1 MKKKSIAL
9 LCSITMLASCL
20 AGCGSTTNESGSE
33 KSSSGVSTENASDS
47 TDVTS
52 EVQEPTT
59 VSGVDGKGEKIVV
72 GIQTNALI
80 TDYEDNLFT
89 QKLEEELNI
98 DIEFYELP
106 SGSDD
111 LNTKL
116 SLMAN
121 AGSDMPDVIFAGLD
135 NTIIYNYGSN
145 GVFIPLNDYLADES
159 ISPNWAAIPEED
171 QQQMLMSMKSVDGN
185 IYGLACFEPELGN
198 KTPYIYYI
206 NQEWLDALDLEV
218 PTTTDELYDVLVHF
232 VNDDPNGNGVKDEI
246 GVYGCTTWWAENTC
260 KALMN
265 SFTYWDG
272 SLALSDDGS
281 TVYAPFVLDEYRAGL
296 EYMRKLNEEG
306 LLASSIFTDDTT
318 QFKANMNAETPVVG
332 LTTVG
337 STSTWTDTAN
347 NANFLALSAIEPF
360 VGPEGVQLT
369 PYSEY
374 VPGITFF
381 VTSGAENPELC
392 YRLGE
397 YFYNYEISM
406 WARYGERDYNW
417 TDDEAVL
424 AGVESLFTVTGA
436 AEKVTVGYCYK
447 TKDDP
452 WVTENNIFWH
462 NIGPR
467 YAPASSSATSLV
479 AEFNP
484 DDPTLKGAK
493 VKLGAYVNMG
503 PEKSLPALQYT
514 AEELEAI
521 SLIVSD
527 ITTYVNACFAEFITG
542 QRSLDDAGWE
552 SYLAELEAYGLSEWL
567 KNAQVAYDR
576 VK

>member
-20 AGCGSTTNESGSE
+20 AGCGSTNG
-33 KSSSGVSTENASDS
+33 SSSKQSSSSVVSAESSSDS
-47 TDVTS
+47 AAATS

-72 GIQTNALI
+72 GIQTKAFI

-89 QKLEEELNI
+89 KKLEEELNI
-98 DIEFYELP
+98 DIEIYELP
-106 SGSDD
+106 SNIDE
-111 LNTKL
+111 LQTKL
-116 SLMAN
+116 GLMAN
-121 AGSDMPDVIFAGLD
+121 AESGMPDVIFAELASGSV
-135 NTIIYNYGSN
+135 YNYGSN
-145 GVFIPLNDYLADES
+145 GVFIPLNDYLEDES

-171 QQQMLMSMKSVDGN
+171 QEQMLTAMKSADGN
-185 IYGLACFEPELGN
+185 IYGLVSFEPEVGN
-198 KTPYIYYI
+198 LTPYTYYI

-246 GVYGCTTWWAENTC
+246 GVYGCTSFYGANTVWAI
-260 KALMN
+260 MN
-265 SFTYWDG
+265 SFTYWNNN
-272 SLALSDDGS
+272 LALSDDGT
-281 TVYAPFVLDEYRAGL
+281 TVYAPFTTDEYRAGL
-296 EYMRKLNEEG
+296 EYMHKLNEEG
-306 LLASSIFTDDTT
+306 LLASSIFTDDAT
-318 QFKANMNAETPVVG
+318 QFKANMNAETPIVG

-360 VGPEGVQLT
+360 VGPEGVQHT
-369 PYSEY
+369 PYNSY
-374 VPGITFF
+374 NPGQEFF
-381 VTSGAENPELC
+381 VTSAAKNPELC

-397 YFYNYEISM
+397 YFYSYEISM
-406 WARYGERDYNW
+406 WARYGEKDYNW

-424 AGVESLFTVTGA
+424 ADVESIFTVSGQ

-452 WVTENNIFWH
+452 WVTENNVFWH

-467 YAPASSSATSLV
+467 YAPASSSAASLI

-493 VKLGAYVNMG
+493 VKLGAYLDLG
-503 PEKSLPALQYT
+503 PVKNLPTVKHT
-514 AEELEAI
+514 AEEQESN
-521 SLIVSD
+521 SLIVGD
-527 ITTYVNACFAEFITG
+527 LYTFFNACMAEFITG

-552 SYLAELEAYGLSEWL
+552 SYLKELEAYGLSEWIA
-567 KNAQVAYDR
+567 NVQAAYDR
-576 VK
+576 IK